1 VDHNFWDVFFLLL
14 IYIPL
19 LLIWGFSIFDI
30 FRRDDL
36 HGLAKAIWL
45 VVVILIPVFGTFVY
59 LIFRRPGATEEER
72 QAIDQANRQFV
83 QHYSSAPTS
92 ADQLRTLAELHDSGK
107 LTDEEFTKEKARVI
121 QGSPA

>member
-1 VDHNFWDVFFLLL
+1 MDHNFWDVFFLLL

-19 LLIWGFSIFDI
+19 LLIWAFSIFDI

-36 HGLAKAIWL
+36 GGLAKGIWL
-45 VVVILIPVFGTFVY
+45 VVVILIPLFGTFIY

-83 QHYSSAPTS
+83 QHYATPSS

-107 LTDEEFTKEKARVI
+107 LTDDEFAKEKARVI

>member
-1 VDHNFWDVFFLLL
+1 MDHNFWDVFFLLL

-19 LLIWGFSIFDI
+19 LLIWAFSIFDI

-36 HGLAKAIWL
+36 GGLAKGIWL
-45 VVVILIPVFGTFVY
+45 VVVILIPLFGTFIY
-59 LIFRRPGATEEER
+59 LIFRRRGATEVAR
-72 QAIDQANRQFV
+72 LAIYPANRLLV
-83 QHYSSAPTS
+83 QKYAPPSS

-107 LTDEEFTKEKARVI
+107 LTDDEFAKEKARVI